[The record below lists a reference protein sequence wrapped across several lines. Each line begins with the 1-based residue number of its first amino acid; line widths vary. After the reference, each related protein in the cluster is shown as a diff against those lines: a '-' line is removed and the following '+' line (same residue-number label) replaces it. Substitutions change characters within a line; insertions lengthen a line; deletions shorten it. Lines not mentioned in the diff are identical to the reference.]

1 VIFKESEM
9 STVTTAS
16 LVLLG
21 VMTVLYL
28 MRRHNR
34 LKSED
39 YD

>member
-1 VIFKESEM
+1 M
-9 STVTTAS
+9 STATTAS

-21 VMTVLYL
+21 VMTILYV

-39 YD
+39 TD